1 MQMEKVAERFYYERP
16 SAARKAEIIEYL
28 NEFAAAGSEIKVSGS
43 LDRILS
49 GWTFEQALE
58 RCLSMENKEYAEK
71 MNRCPGKTFL
81 LIREDDN
88 RIVGTVNVRWDLNE
102 EMLRFG
108 GHIGYEIRPSERR
121 KGYNKINLYLALK
134 EAKKIGLDRV
144 MIDCAVSNIASDK
157 TIQALGGILERC
169 EKDPADDEM
178 TNVYWINVEEAL
190 SELKAVYEPY
200 ISASAMAIQEL
211 TLKDLQ
217 PSQFYISEKK
227 LHDIEVWLNPEDLSG
242 FEPIPV
248 KILDGVSV
256 MTDGHTRA
264 VAALRAGLT
273 TVPLAADEDDLDWEM
288 YRRCVQECRKRDIFS
303 PADLLGRI
311 IPESEYDEKWNQWCD
326 RMQAEVIRDRIV
338 IKEQDLDDALSDIL
352 IRLSTDW
359 EAENSCYGYRKNEK
373 ADIEG
378 NRIFIAKDGEDIIGY
393 LFGYLEKS
401 ERSTS
406 IMPDGTPVFE
416 VEELYVKPEYRSK
429 GIGKMLFA
437 YTESAVRN
445 EADYIMLSTATK
457 NWRAIFHF
465 YLDELGMEFWS
476 ARLFKKVTHD
486 ETVVLMSRKDT

>member
-1 MQMEKVAERFYYERP
+1 MAERFYYERP

-28 NEFAAAGSEIKVSGS
+28 NEFAAAGSEINGSGS

-81 LIREDDN
+81 LIRENDN
-88 RIVGTVNVRWDLNE
+88 RLVGTVNVRWDLNE

-108 GHIGYEIRPSERR
+108 GHIGYGIRPSERR

-144 MIDCAVSNIASDK
+144 MIDCAASNIASDK

-190 SELKAVYEPY
+190 SEFKAVYEPY

-227 LHDIEVWLNPEDLSG
+227 LHDIE
-242 FEPIPV
+242 
-248 KILDGVSV
+248 
-256 MTDGHTRA
+256 
-264 VAALRAGLT
+264 
-273 TVPLAADEDDLDWEM
+273 
-288 YRRCVQECRKRDIFS
+288 
-303 PADLLGRI
+303 
-311 IPESEYDEKWNQWCD
+311 
-326 RMQAEVIRDRIV
+326 AEVIRDRIV
-338 IKEQDLDDALSDIL
+338 IKEQDLDDALLDIL

-378 NRIFIAKDGEDIIGY
+378 NRIFIARDGENVIGY

-437 YTESAVRN
+437 YAESAVRN

>member
-1 MQMEKVAERFYYERP
+1 MAERFYFERP

-28 NEFAAAGSEIKVSGS
+28 NEFAAAGSEINGSGS

-81 LIREDDN
+81 LIRENDN
-88 RIVGTVNVRWDLNE
+88 RLVGTVNVRWDLNE
-102 EMLRFG
+102 AMLRFG
-108 GHIGYEIRPSERR
+108 GHIGYGIRPSERR

-144 MIDCAVSNIASDK
+144 MIDCAASNIASDK

-190 SELKAVYEPY
+190 SEFKAVYEPY

-227 LHDIEVWLNPEDLSG
+227 LHDIE
-242 FEPIPV
+242 
-248 KILDGVSV
+248 
-256 MTDGHTRA
+256 
-264 VAALRAGLT
+264 
-273 TVPLAADEDDLDWEM
+273 
-288 YRRCVQECRKRDIFS
+288 
-303 PADLLGRI
+303 
-311 IPESEYDEKWNQWCD
+311 
-326 RMQAEVIRDRIV
+326 AEVIRDRIV
-338 IKEQDLDDALSDIL
+338 IKEQDLDDALLDIL

-359 EAENSCYGYRKNEK
+359 EAENSCYGYRKSEK

-378 NRIFIAKDGEDIIGY
+378 NRIFIAKDGEDVIGY

-429 GIGKMLFA
+429 GIGKMLFSHV
-437 YTESAVRN
+437 ESAVRN
-445 EADYIMLSTATK
+445 DADYIMLSTATK

-465 YLDELGMEFWS
+465 YLDELGMKFWS

-486 ETVVLMSRKDT
+486 ETIV